1 MVIAIK
7 LLAVLIPLAIIV
19 VLGFKYYTD
28 ELGQVK
34 IKARP
39 PGLLIGI
46 IVFVVGVFVSL
57 AIGQVEAGSRG
68 VVLKFGAV
76 TGRVLNE
83 GFYFITPVL
92 ETVQIMDVQIQKFE
106 SPARA
111 ASKDL
116 QDVTTEVTVNYKLNP
131 TEVDTVYQTLRT
143 DYVSRVLVP
152 AIEES
157 VKAVAAN
164 FDAEELIT
172 KRPMVRT
179 DIENTLKEKIGPFGI
194 MVEAVSITDFQFSQV
209 FAQSIEAKVVA
220 VQSALEAENKLMQIQ
235 IEAQQAEAK
244 AKGEADAAIKQAI
257 GNKQAAITIAE
268 GEAEAIRLVAE
279 AQAEAND
286 LIRTTL
292 NDDLIKYTLTQEI
305 GDDLRVVV
313 VPSGADFILGS
324 EIVGGAPQ

>member
-7 LLAVLIPLAIIV
+7 LIVVLIPLAIIV
-19 VLGFKYYTD
+19 FLGLRYYTD

-39 PGLLIGI
+39 LGLGIGGI
-46 IVFVVGVFVSL
+46 IFIVGVFMSL
-57 AIGQVEAGSRG
+57 AIGQVDAGSRG
-68 VVLKFGAV
+68 VVLRFGAV
-76 TGRVLNE
+76 SGRVLNE
-83 GFYFITPVL
+83 GFFFVTPVL
-92 ETVQIMDVQIQKFE
+92 DTVQIMDVQIQKHE
-106 SPARA
+106 SQARA
-111 ASKDL
+111 LSADL

-131 TEVDTVYQTLRT
+131 TEVDTVYQTLRQ
-143 DYVSRVLVP
+143 DYVSRVLLP
-152 AIEES
+152 AVDES
-157 VKAVAAN
+157 IKAVSAN

-172 KRPMVRT
+172 KRAVVRA
-179 DIENTLKEKIGPFGI
+179 DIEEALKVKIATFGI

-220 VQSALEAENKLMQIQ
+220 VQAALEAENKLRQIY

-244 AKGEADAAIKQAI
+244 AKGEADAAIKASI
-257 GNKQAAITIAE
+257 GNKQSAITIAE
-268 GEAEAIRLVAE
+268 GEARAIQLVSI

-286 LIRTTL
+286 LIRVTL
-292 NDDLIKYTLTQEI
+292 NDDLIKYTLTREI

-324 EIVGGAPQ
+324 EVVGGGSE